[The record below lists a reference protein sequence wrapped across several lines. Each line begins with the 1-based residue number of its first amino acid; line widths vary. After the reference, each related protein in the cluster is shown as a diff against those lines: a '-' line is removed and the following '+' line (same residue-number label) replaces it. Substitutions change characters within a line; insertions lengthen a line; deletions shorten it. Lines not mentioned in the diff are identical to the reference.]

1 MFASVIFFQCWLPFT
16 HMPHKIL
23 FACYSL
29 NMACICILVHTTQ
42 FAYQMKMAVFK
53 EGDLKILGKR
63 RGKKL
68 NGFSKRPSPMHCRD
82 CKTKIKSWGNLRMAR
97 HNENVYFGKKHG
109 KIFLHS
115 CEKCQE
121 APFYKWAHIIFESV
135 TVHLYVFHVLGL
147 LIVANET

>member
-1 MFASVIFFQCWLPFT
+1 MHMFASVIFFQCWLPFT

-23 FACYSL
+23 FTCYSL

-97 HNENVYFGKKHG
+97 HNENVYFGKKNMERFFSIHV
-109 KIFLHS
+109 KNVKRLHFTNGHTQFS
-115 CEKCQE
+115 SPQLSICM
-121 APFYKWAHIIFESV
+121 FSTY
-135 TVHLYVFHVLGL
+135 
-147 LIVANET
+147 